1 MSHSRRGGRWGV
13 NFISGSGPQHSL
25 STHSVFND
33 DNTDVHGQSGDY
45 KNTKPSNFVRA
56 GGASVPPPPSLSSRN
71 SKGYSDPNEIL
82 INHTAFTGTQG
93 SGSTRAFANLGRKRV
108 TDEDD
113 YFLED
118 DDTNNLEYQP
128 APGSPAAVKRSN
140 QADAHSDD
148 SDDPLDQFMAGINE
162 EVRTL
167 HSGEKTINKESSKAK
182 KNAKGDGKGVRDDI
196 EQEDEIESY
205 LRFMEENPHLG
216 LAGDDE
222 EEVYEYDADGNIIGT
237 EKKAIDPLPPVD
249 HSMINYAPFAKN
261 FYVEHEEISSLDE
274 AGVDSLRAKLG
285 LRVSGPSPLRPV
297 CSFAHLGLDEPLMEA
312 IRKAGYTQPTP
323 IQAQAVPLV
332 LAGRDVIGIGK
343 TGSGKTAAFLWPL
356 IIHIMDQPELKLG
369 DGPIG
374 VICAPTRELALQI
387 YSEAKKLAKVYNLTV
402 VCAYGGGSLWEQQK
416 ACEAGCE
423 ILVCTPGRLIDI
435 VKKKSTNLRRVTY
448 LVFDEADKMFNLGFE
463 PQVRSIA
470 NHVRPDRQ
478 TLLFSA
484 TFKRRLE
491 RLARDILLDPIRIVQ
506 GELGEANEDITQ
518 HVEIFDKIEQKWDWL
533 TRNLVRLTTEGSV
546 LIFVTRKVHSEEVA
560 QKLKSRDLKVLLIHG
575 DMHQSDRNTVIQAFK
590 RQEAPIL
597 VATDVASRGLDI
609 PSIHNVINYEVAR
622 DIDTHTHRIGRTGR
636 AGAKGT
642 AYTLF
647 VAGKDPVDFAACLVQ
662 HLESSSQIVPQRLL
676 DIALKCTWFA
686 NNRSSLN
693 NGDGCIRPS
702 GGFEPRQPRARP
714 GLGLSSDN
722 NDSSY
727 YCPRSGPAAAAAAG
741 EGAELIRPGGL
752 QADRFSAMKA
762 AFSAQ
767 YNRRFV
773 SAGVEASRY
782 THPEMLKSSNATAV
796 DKLQLTNNFI
806 TQSNL
811 EELKNHS
818 HQPKSEQQSQVKP
831 QNVQTDSTKQKRSR
845 WD

>member
-1 MSHSRRGGRWGV
+1 MSFGRRGGRWGM

-25 STHSVFND
+25 STHSLFNED
-33 DNTDVHGQSGDY
+33 ASDEQHRKSGN
-45 KNTKPSNFVRA
+45 KSSSSNHSRI
-56 GGASVPPPPSLSSRN
+56 GGASVPPPPSLGYRN
-71 SKGYSDPNEIL
+71 SKGYTDPNEVL
-82 INHTAFTGTQG
+82 MQHSAFAGTQG
-93 SGSTRAFANLGRKRV
+93 GSSSMPRAFANLGRKRV
-108 TDEDD
+108 ADEDD

-118 DDTNNLEYQP
+118 DDPGQLEYQP
-128 APGSPAAVKRSN
+128 APGSPAANKVNSN
-140 QADAHSDD
+140 EADVQSDD
-148 SDDPLDQFMAGINE
+148 SDDPLDQFMANINE
-162 EVRTL
+162 EVKSL
-167 HSGEKTINKESSKAK
+167 QSGDNKESNKPK
-182 KNAKGDGKGVRDDI
+182 KNIKGNTKGVRDDI

-205 LRFMEENPHLG
+205 MRFMEENPHLG
-216 LAGDDE
+216 LAADE
-222 EEVYEYDADGNIIGT
+222 DEEVYEYDADGNIIGT
-237 EKKAIDPLPPVD
+237 EKKMIDPLPAID
-249 HSMINYAPFAKN
+249 HSIINYAPFAKN
-261 FYVEHEEISSLDE
+261 FYIEHEEISRLDQ
-274 AGVDSLRAKLG
+274 AGVDALREKLG

-323 IQAQAVPLV
+323 IQAQAVPI
-332 LAGRDVIGIGK
+332 AMSGRDVIGIGK

-356 IIHIMDQPELKLG
+356 IIHVMDQPPLKLG

-491 RLARDILLDPIRIVQ
+491 RLARDILTDPIRIIQ

-518 HVEIFDKIEQKWDWL
+518 HVEIFNKIDEKWDWL
-533 TRNLVRLTTEGSV
+533 TRNLVRFTTEGSV

-575 DMHQSDRNTVIQAFK
+575 DMHQSDRNSVIQAFK

-622 DIDTHTHRIGRTGR
+622 DIDTHIHRVGRTGR

-662 HLESSSQIVPQRLL
+662 HLESASQTVPQRLL
-676 DIALKCTWFA
+676 DIALKCTWFS
-686 NNRSSLN
+686 NNRSSLDYK
-693 NGDGCIRPS
+693 NGAGGGGGAKPAV
-702 GGFEPRQPRARP
+702 GFEPRPARARP
-714 GLGLSSDN
+714 GLGLSSS
-722 NDSSY
+722 DSSSEPY
-727 YCPRSGPAAAAAAG
+727 NPRNSGSSGPASAAAAG
-741 EGAELIRPGGL
+741 EGDELIRPGGL

-762 AFSAQ
+762 AFTAQ
-767 YNRRFV
+767 YSRRFV

-782 THPEMLKSSNATAV
+782 THPEMLKSCV
-796 DKLQLTNNFI
+796 YDKLQTVGGNFI
-806 TQSNL
+806 NSSSQ
-811 EELKNHS
+811 
-818 HQPKSEQQSQVKP
+818 QQYQEQQQQQSEMNPV
-831 QNVQTDSTKQKRSR
+831 TKQKRSR

>member
-1 MSHSRRGGRWGV
+1 MSYGKRGGRWGM

-25 STHSVFND
+25 STHSVFKD
-33 DNTDVHGQSGDY
+33 EKSDVNRQSDDY
-45 KNTKPSNFVRA
+45 KNTKPSNFIRT
-56 GGASVPPPPSLSSRN
+56 GGASVPPPPSLGSRN
-71 SKGYSDPNEIL
+71 SRGYSDPNEVL
-82 INHTAFTGTQG
+82 INHSAFAGTQG
-93 SGSTRAFANLGRKRV
+93 GSTRAFANLGRKRV
-108 TDEDD
+108 ADEDD

-128 APGSPAAVKRSN
+128 APGSPAATKRSD
-140 QADAHSDD
+140 QVDLQSDD

-167 HSGEKTINKESSKAK
+167 HSGEKSMTKESSSKAK
-182 KNAKGDGKGVRDDI
+182 KSTKGDGKGVRDDI

-216 LAGDDE
+216 LPGDDE

-237 EKKAIDPLPPVD
+237 EKKTIDPLPPID

-261 FYVEHEEISSLDE
+261 FYVEHAEISSLDE
-274 AGVDSLRAKLG
+274 AGVDSLRDKLG

-312 IRKAGYTQPTP
+312 IRKAGYIQPTP
-323 IQAQAVPLV
+323 IQAQAVPLI

-491 RLARDILLDPIRIVQ
+491 RLARDILLDPVRIIQ

-597 VATDVASRGLDI
+597 VATDVASRGLNI

-662 HLESSSQIVPQRLL
+662 HLESGSQTVPQRLL

-693 NGDGCIRPS
+693 SGNGGCIRPS

-714 GLGLSSDN
+714 GLGLSSD
-722 NDSSY
+722 SSESN

-782 THPEMLKSSNATAV
+782 THPEMLKSSNTT
-796 DKLQLTNNFI
+796 DRPQLADSFI
-806 TQSNL
+806 VQSNNP
-811 EELKNHS
+811 EES
-818 HQPKSEQQSQVKP
+818 QCPQQLRSSPVTP
-831 QNVQTDSTKQKRSR
+831 QNVQTDSKQKRSR

>member
-1 MSHSRRGGRWGV
+1 MKSQMSKEGLET
-13 NFISGSGPQHSL
+13 I
-25 STHSVFND
+25 
-33 DNTDVHGQSGDY
+33 
-45 KNTKPSNFVRA
+45 
-56 GGASVPPPPSLSSRN
+56 
-71 SKGYSDPNEIL
+71 EIL
-82 INHTAFTGTQG
+82 NLRIMPGLEVHLSHRHHLLALVIHSAFTGTHG
-93 SGSTRAFANLGRKRV
+93 SSTRAFANLGRKRV
-108 TDEDD
+108 ADEDD

-118 DDTNNLEYQP
+118 DDTGNLEYQP
-128 APGSPAAVKRSN
+128 APGSPAALRNSN
-140 QADAHSDD
+140 EVNIQSDD
-148 SDDPLDQFMAGINE
+148 SDDPLDQYMANINE
-162 EVRTL
+162 EVQAL
-167 HSGEKTINKESSKAK
+167 HSGDNKESNKPKKTAK
-182 KNAKGDGKGVRDDI
+182 SDVKGVRDDI

-216 LAGDDE
+216 LLADDE
-222 EEVYEYDADGNIIGT
+222 EEAYEYDADGNIIGT
-237 EKKAIDPLPPVD
+237 EKKMIDPLPPVD

-261 FYVEHEEISSLDE
+261 FYIEHEEISKLDE
-274 AGVDSLRAKLG
+274 TGVDALRAKLG

-323 IQAQAVPLV
+323 IQAQAVPMAM
-332 LAGRDVIGIGK
+332 AGRDVIGIGK

-491 RLARDILLDPIRIVQ
+491 RLARDILVDPIRIIQ

-518 HVEIFDKIEQKWDWL
+518 HVEIFNKIDEKWDWL
-533 TRNLVRLTTEGSV
+533 TRNLVRFTTEGSV
-546 LIFVTRKVHSEEVA
+546 LVFVTRKIHSEEVA

-575 DMHQSDRNTVIQAFK
+575 DMHQSDRNSVIQAFK

-622 DIDTHTHRIGRTGR
+622 DIDTHIHRIGRTGR
-636 AGAKGT
+636 AGVKGT

-662 HLESSSQIVPQRLL
+662 HLESASQIVPPRLL
-676 DIALKCTWFA
+676 DIAFKCGWFS
-686 NNRSSLN
+686 NSRSSLN
-693 NGDGCIRPS
+693 STSESAIRLPS
-702 GGFEPRQPRARP
+702 GGFGPRPPRSRP
-714 GLGLSSDN
+714 GLGLSSLDSNEMN
-722 NDSSY
+722 N
-727 YCPRSGPAAAAAAG
+727 PRSGPAAAAAAG
-741 EGAELIRPGGL
+741 HGAELIRPGGL

-762 AFSAQ
+762 AFTAQ

-782 THPEMLKSSNATAV
+782 THPEMLKSYM
-796 DKLQLTNNFI
+796 
-806 TQSNL
+806 
-811 EELKNHS
+811 KNEKP
-818 HQPKSEQQSQVKP
+818 QMTEQQYCQAEEESQYQQQQP
-831 QNVQTDSTKQKRSR
+831 QTDSKQKRSR

>member
-148 SDDPLDQFMAGINE
+148 SDDPLDQFMAGIN
-162 EVRTL
+162 
-167 HSGEKTINKESSKAK
+167 
-182 KNAKGDGKGVRDDI
+182 
-196 EQEDEIESY
+196 
-205 LRFMEENPHLG
+205 
-216 LAGDDE
+216 
-222 EEVYEYDADGNIIGT
+222 
-237 EKKAIDPLPPVD
+237 AIDPLPPVD

-448 LVFDEADKMFNLGFE
+448 LVFDEADKMFNLGF
-463 PQVRSIA
+463 A
-470 NHVRPDRQ
+470 
-478 TLLFSA
+478 LLFSA

-575 DMHQSDRNTVIQAFK
+575 DMHQSD
-590 RQEAPIL
+590 P
-597 VATDVASRGLDI
+597 RGLDI